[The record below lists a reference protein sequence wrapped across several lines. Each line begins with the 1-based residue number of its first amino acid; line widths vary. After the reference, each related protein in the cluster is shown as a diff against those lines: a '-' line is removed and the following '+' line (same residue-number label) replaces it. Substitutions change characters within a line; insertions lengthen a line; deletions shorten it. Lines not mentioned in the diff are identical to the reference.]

1 VCCSNGGYC
10 NPGRICATY
19 QDQAVCCLTAQCTEL
34 EQWDG
39 STYTIPDGTA
49 TPMGTGAVTTVPT
62 GAGVSL
68 MSSSSLGGL
77 SLPTNSTAPTSQ
89 PYTNTSTASAG
100 PGTPV
105 LPPLP
110 SSETS
115 GIYTIE
121 TINPSSSPPQSGP
134 TSTTNPGSAP
144 PASPQP
150 TGPSIVIVT
159 TQLQPT
165 VVASQSLET
174 PGTLTTIQGASP
186 TSTTTPPGFT
196 GAACRRLESPG
207 WVIGAVAALYL
218 A

>member
-1 VCCSNGGYC
+1 
-10 NPGRICATY
+10 
-19 QDQAVCCLTAQCTEL
+19 
-34 EQWDG
+34 
-39 STYTIPDGTA
+39 
-49 TPMGTGAVTTVPT
+49 MGTGAVTTVPI

-68 MSSSSLGGL
+68 TSSSL
-77 SLPTNSTAPTSQ
+77 PPNSTAPTSQ

-121 TINPSSSPPQSGP
+121 TIDPNSTPPQSGP
-134 TSTTNPGSAP
+134 ASTTNPGSAP

-196 GAACRRLESPG
+196 GAACSRLESPG
-207 WVIGAVAALYL
+207 WLIGAVAALYL